1 MSADT
6 QRLRRYR
13 QQSLRLLDS
22 ALDQMRGGGWS
33 QCEEL
38 LWASL
43 TLAVK
48 GVALSRAEI
57 LEGDQGVRDYAVR
70 LGREQRDRRI
80 REAFDQLVTFADVAD
95 RLRESRSRADHL
107 FLVLEDVRGAV
118 HQLWEMVPRE
128 EEDER

>member
-1 MSADT
+1 MGVDT

-22 ALDQMRGGGWS
+22 ALDQMRGGRWS

-48 GVALSRAEI
+48 GVALSRAEV
-57 LEGDQGVRDYAVR
+57 LEGEQGVRDYATR
-70 LGREQRDRRI
+70 LGREQRDRRL
-80 REAFDQLVTFADVAD
+80 REAFDQLTNFADAAD
-95 RLRESRSRADHL
+95 RLRESRSRADQL
-107 FLVLEDVRGAV
+107 FMVLEDVRGAV
-118 HQLWEMVPRE
+118 HRLWEMVPRE